1 MLAEI
6 VVVTYHSRGS
16 AAEELDRFVRLA
28 SSNDPRLKWSFVDN
42 SEDSSDADYLENT
55 LTAITNTRVLRRGD
69 NPGFAAACNEAAQSS
84 QSEWV
89 IFINPDILLT
99 DSDLAT
105 ILAHLSATPSE
116 VSCVALSQQTGPL
129 AHQGVSFNRA
139 GWFMDRPLQRAKT
152 TSTGRA
158 WLYRAIGGAGRLLGP
173 SGGAA
178 AFRRETFLS
187 MGGFYEPLF
196 AWGEDADLAMR
207 LYLIGEPCAGL
218 DISLPH
224 QGGHSVTAG
233 RVSRRRAKL
242 LVSNRITIAARLYTM
257 PQGLAFA
264 AFLGV
269 VLLAKTPRMV
279 RNGTLVAHWAG
290 VATAGRGVRHARAS
304 YAGPRLRLTGAR

>member
-1 MLAEI
+1 
-6 VVVTYHSRGS
+6 
-16 AAEELDRFVRLA
+16 
-28 SSNDPRLKWSFVDN
+28 
-42 SEDSSDADYLENT
+42 
-55 LTAITNTRVLRRGD
+55 
-69 NPGFAAACNEAAQSS
+69 
-84 QSEWV
+84 
-89 IFINPDILLT
+89 
-99 DSDLAT
+99 
-105 ILAHLSATPSE
+105 
-116 VSCVALSQQTGPL
+116 
-129 AHQGVSFNRA
+129 
-139 GWFMDRPLQRAKT
+139 
-152 TSTGRA
+152 
-158 WLYRAIGGAGRLLGP
+158 
-173 SGGAA
+173 
-178 AFRRETFLS
+178 

>member
-6 VVVTYHSRGS
+6 IVVTYHSRGA

-28 SSNDPRLKWSFVDN
+28 SSNDSQLAWSFVDN
-42 SEDSSDADYLENT
+42 SEDSADAYYLENT
-55 LTAITNTRVLRRGD
+55 LTDTTNTRVLRRPD

-84 QSEWV
+84 RSEWV
-89 IFINPDILLT
+89 IFVNPDILLT
-99 DSDLAT
+99 DSDLAI
-105 ILAHLSATPSE
+105 ILAHLSATPSD

-152 TSTGRA
+152 PSTGRA
-158 WLYRAIGGAGRLLGP
+158 RLYRAIGGAGRLLGP

-178 AFRRETFLS
+178 AFRRETFLR

-233 RVSRRRAKL
+233 RVSRRRAQL
-242 LVSNRITIAARLYTM
+242 LVSNRITIAARLYSM

-264 AFLGV
+264 AFLGA
-269 VLLAKTPRMV
+269 VLLAKTPLMIRH
-279 RNGTLVAHWAG
+279 GTLAAHWAG
-290 VATAGRGVRHARAS
+290 VATAGRGMRQARAS
-304 YAGPRLRLTGAR
+304 YTGPRLRLRGAR